1 MSESVNVGP
10 LKCHLLLDVL
20 SFLFGF
26 DPNCNLVFSW
36 KFILGNLFKST
47 GSLTLKGTRVCFISK
62 CHSFKRNLV
71 DFILH
76 CKFEKVVLLQFCLL
90 CFN

>member
-1 MSESVNVGP
+1 MPFVIRRV
-10 LKCHLLLDVL
+10 
-20 SFLFGF
+20 FLFGF

-36 KFILGNLFKST
+36 KYILGNSFKST

-62 CHSFKRNLV
+62 CNSFKRSSV
-71 DFILH
+71 DFVLH
-76 CKFEKVVLLQFCLL
+76 CKFEKGGTFTILFTLL